1 MNYIIIGVL
10 GTLLISVASIQSPTL
25 EVGKPIGRKLTK
37 AEKIEAKK
45 FETETRAVA
54 IKEKAVVPKVEQ
66 ASAKISGSKQDWLKA
81 SGIPQSQWGLVD
93 YLVSKESG
101 WNPNAVNASSG
112 ACGLGQQL
120 PCGKW
125 AGTWNNPIDALKA
138 MNGYVMGRYGSW
150 ANAVNHSKSV
160 GWY

>member
-1 MNYIIIGVL
+1 MNYIIIGVV
-10 GTLLISVASIQSPTL
+10 GALLVSVLTIQTPVL
-25 EVGKPIGRKLTK
+25 EVGRHHEVIEVDYKPIK
-37 AEKIEAKK
+37 AKK
-45 FETETRAVA
+45 FETEVA
-54 IKEKAVVPKVEQ
+54 SVKEKAVVPDVEQ

-150 ANAVNHSKSV
+150 QSAVNHSKSV